1 MKKILSS
8 VLRFVQSYFLQAI
21 LSVIALGASDQ
32 AYRFGNRTYWNVG
45 TYKKGFYEIETATDI
60 AVSTGFNGGAISMGL
75 IASMCIFGIIWIEIS
90 KQKP

>member
-1 MKKILSS
+1 MKKIFSS
-8 VLRFVQSYFLQAI
+8 VLRFVQSYFLQAL

-45 TYKKGFYEIETATDI
+45 TYKEGFSEIATDI

-75 IASMCIFGIIWIEIS
+75 IASMCIFGIVWIEIS